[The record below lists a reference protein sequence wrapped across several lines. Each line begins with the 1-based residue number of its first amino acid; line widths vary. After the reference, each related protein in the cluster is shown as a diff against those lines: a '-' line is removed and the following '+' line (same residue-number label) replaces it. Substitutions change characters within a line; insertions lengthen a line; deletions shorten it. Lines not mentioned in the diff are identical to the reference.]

1 MNSELRR
8 IHIYR
13 LISLVAIILAVFYAG
28 FFYAS
33 IVGRNI
39 EQMDLVFLSIGT
51 GIIIIF
57 SLLEMFLLIKGWNKP
72 LLMENIAFI
81 RNGTMTT
88 GPFIVVNIG
97 LVLGITLFSLG
108 LVIFLTNEKVL
119 VKCAMLFASVVG
131 GYLLINCLLYDLFVW
146 MFRKRKFNIKD
157 LL

>member
-1 MNSELRR
+1 MRR

-28 FFYAS
+28 FFYAM
-33 IVGRNI
+33 IIGR
-39 EQMDLVFLSIGT
+39 ELEDLDRIFLSIGT
-51 GIIIIF
+51 AIVILF
-57 SLLEMFLLIKGWNKP
+57 SLLEIFLLIKGWNKP

-81 RNGTMTT
+81 KNGTMTT

-108 LVIFLTNEKVL
+108 LVLFLIKDETL
-119 VKCAMLFASVVG
+119 VRCAMLFASVVG
-131 GYLLINCLLYDLFVW
+131 AYLMINCLLYDLFVW
-146 MFRKRKFNIKD
+146 IFRKRKFDIKD